1 MIALVHHILRVFAR
15 HQLWDDGVELIGS
28 WCFHLYQRH
37 LGVKAYPLRTQDIDF
52 LIPYP
57 FRGKGRVD
65 LVEEL
70 EALGFRHEFRPDG
83 SLYLVNA
90 ELKIEFIIPERG
102 RGMTKGAKIPAL
114 GITALPLRFVS
125 LLLQHPISVRE
136 RGVKVTLPNP
146 AVFCLHKLLISTRRK
161 RPESRIKDVE
171 QALHVAPIVR
181 LADLKRI
188 YLELPASWRRKIL
201 YALERVKRDSPLLTT
216 ESHKL
221 LHTLQN
227 LPLVSP

>member
-1 MIALVHHILRVFAR
+1 MIAIVHRILRVFER
-15 HQLWDDGVELIGS
+15 HQLWDAGVELIGS

-57 FRGKGRVD
+57 FRGKGRID
-65 LVEEL
+65 LVQEF
-70 EALGFRHEFRPDG
+70 EALGFRHEFRPNG

-102 RGMTKGAKIPAL
+102 RGMTEGARIPSL
-114 GITALPLRFVS
+114 GITALPLRFVNF
-125 LLLQHPISVRE
+125 LLQHPISVRE

-146 AVFCLHKLLISTRRK
+146 AAFCLHKLVISTRRK

-171 QALHVAPIVR
+171 QALHVAPIVPID
-181 LADLKRI
+181 DLKRM
-188 YLELPASWRRKIL
+188 YLDLPVPWRRRIL
-201 YALERVKRDSPLLTT
+201 QALERVTRDSPLLTT
-216 ESHKL
+216 ESTKL

-227 LPLVSP
+227 LPPVSS